1 MAPEVYKEF
10 MERDKVWPQ
19 ADFWTP
25 RVRTFGIAGAEVKEL
40 RVFPSLSICLNLIM
54 CLRLD

>member
-10 MERDKVWPQ
+10 MERDRVWPQ

-25 RVRTFGIAGAEVKEL
+25 GVRTFGIAGAEVKEL
-40 RVFPSLSICLNLIM
+40 RVFPSLCRSVLI
-54 CLRLD
+54 